1 MEWAMTSRAL
11 FVTRLYEAP
20 LGGPAS
26 LNAELEDACR
36 MLETEDT
43 AGQRWAKEHGY
54 RGYTSYASLDDLP
67 RRVTAFAELKKRLDK
82 HAATFAKELH
92 LDLGGRKLVLDSLW
106 VNVLKPGGAH
116 SGHIHPHSVLSG
128 TCYVAVPPGASALK
142 LEDPRL
148 PLMMAAPP
156 READAPQDART
167 FVYVDPAP
175 GAVLLWES
183 WLRHEVPANG
193 AKTDRIS
200 ISFNYA
206 WR

>member
-1 MEWAMTSRAL
+1 
-11 FVTRLYEAP
+11 
-20 LGGPAS
+20 
-26 LNAELEDACR
+26 
-36 MLETEDT
+36 MLEAEDR

-67 RRVTAFAELKKRLDK
+67 KRASAFAELKKRLDR

-106 VNVLKPGGAH
+106 ANVLKPGGAH

-156 READAPQDART
+156 READAPEGART
-167 FVYVDPAP
+167 FVYVDPQP
-175 GAVLLWES
+175 GTVLLWES